1 MADLFTVTAPLSI
14 TLPSGESRLMVEHF
28 KHPKGLL
35 YFTPYW
41 HIQDVPG
48 DNIYLVKGWIGGEG
62 PWQISEHRIE
72 VLACHGVDVCL
83 ATDFNDWQNYRMM
96 CAEEYPP
103 EPLVEA
109 IARKFGAI
117 IE

>member
-14 TLPSGESRLMVEHF
+14 TLPSGENRLMVEHF

-41 HIQDVPG
+41 HTQDVPG
-48 DNIYLVKGWIGGEG
+48 DNIYLVKGWIAGDG
-62 PWQISEHRIE
+62 PWRISDHVIQ
-72 VLACHGVDVCL
+72 VLACHGVDACL

-96 CAEEYPP
+96 NAAAYPP

-109 IARKFGAI
+109 IARKFGALV
-117 IE
+117 